1 MNNNEYRVGVNRGLP
16 VGMGYFS
23 VSFGFGAMA
32 VSQGVKTLDAVLIS
46 AANLTSA
53 GQFAGLTLIVAAAT
67 LWEMVLTQ
75 LVINS
80 RYALMSLALSQ
91 RMGEKIGL
99 LPRLLIAFFNTDE
112 IFALAMAREAPLTV
126 PFLLGLGTLPFIGWT
141 LGTLCGALAGSILP
155 LSIRTALGV
164 MLYGMFIAIVV
175 PPAKKNRDIFVAVV
189 LALIFSSLFSWTPGL
204 KTVSPGLSIVVCTV
218 AAAAICAALGLTGLA
233 GGAAVAGCCA
243 QMIGFAVMSFPENRW
258 GGLAAQGL
266 GTSML
271 QMGNIVR
278 NVRIWIPPTL
288 ASAVTGP
295 IATCLFKLQMNGSPV
310 SSGMGTCGFVGQI
323 GVYTGWLNGI
333 ASGTKAAITG
343 FDWLGLILI
352 SFVLPAV
359 LTWLFA
365 IPLRNWGWIKDGDL
379 KLDL

>member
-32 VSQGVKTLDAVLIS
+32 VSQGLKTLDAVLIS
-46 AANLTSA
+46 ATNLTSA

-141 LGTLCGALAGSILP
+141 LGTLCGVLSVAVLAGLP

-175 PPAKKNRDIFVAVV
+175 PPAKKNRDVFVAVV

-204 KTVSPGLSIVVCTV
+204 KTVSPGLSIVICTV
-218 AAAAICAALGLTGLA
+218 AAAAICAALFPVKEERE
-233 GGAAVAGCCA
+233 AA
-243 QMIGFAVMSFPENRW
+243 
-258 GGLAAQGL
+258 
-266 GTSML
+266 
-271 QMGNIVR
+271 
-278 NVRIWIPPTL
+278 
-288 ASAVTGP
+288 
-295 IATCLFKLQMNGSPV
+295 
-310 SSGMGTCGFVGQI
+310 
-323 GVYTGWLNGI
+323 
-333 ASGTKAAITG
+333 
-343 FDWLGLILI
+343 
-352 SFVLPAV
+352 
-359 LTWLFA
+359 
-365 IPLRNWGWIKDGDL
+365 
-379 KLDL
+379 